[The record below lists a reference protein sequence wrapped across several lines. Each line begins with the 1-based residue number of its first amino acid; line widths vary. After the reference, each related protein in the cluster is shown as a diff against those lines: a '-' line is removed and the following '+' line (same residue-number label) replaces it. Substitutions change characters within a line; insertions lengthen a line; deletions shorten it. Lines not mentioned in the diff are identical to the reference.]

1 MTTTPSFIGKTA
13 LILHPPGAA
22 VDRLTRQLAV
32 LGLAVRSKWAAFNA
46 TEDLPD
52 LILVDA
58 DAGWSGLFPWEAGC
72 NPMPLVA
79 LLGSEAPGRV
89 AWALEQ
95 GCDALIA
102 KPVTASAVYP
112 ALVMASHNFAAR
124 RVQGAR
130 IAELEEKLR
139 LRPLVV
145 RAVDQIMQERRCSDT
160 DAMRWLRREAMRNR
174 LTLEEMAASRL
185 AGRTRRTEA
194 G

>member
-1 MTTTPSFIGKTA
+1 MTTPSFIGKTG
-13 LILHPPGAA
+13 LILHPPGP
-22 VDRLTRQLAV
+22 VVERLRRQLAV
-32 LGLAVRSKWAAFNA
+32 LGLAVRSAWVAVDA

-52 LILVDA
+52 LVLVDA
-58 DAGWSGLFPWEAGC
+58 DAGWSGLFPWDAGC

-124 RVQGAR
+124 RVQSTSIG
-130 IAELEEKLR
+130 ELEEKLR

-145 RAVDQIMQERRCSDT
+145 RAVDHIMRERRCSEAE
-160 DAMRWLRREAMRNR
+160 AMRLLRRDAMRNR
-174 LTLEEMAASRL
+174 LTLEAMAASRL